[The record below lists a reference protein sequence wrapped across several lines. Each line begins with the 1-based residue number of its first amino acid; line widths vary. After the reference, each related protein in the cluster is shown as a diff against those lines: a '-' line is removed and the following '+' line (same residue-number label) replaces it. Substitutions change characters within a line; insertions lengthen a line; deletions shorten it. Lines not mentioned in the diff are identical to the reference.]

1 MEELGDGEFRITINP
16 DEQDSSAPLVVGL
29 RIKYTPTY
37 PEEIPEMSLEI
48 LEGSL
53 ENNEHDKFCNDLM
66 NMAQDSIGMAMVFT
80 LLSSL
85 KDSLTTFVIERQEQR
100 RQAEEDRIRKE
111 IEAENA
117 KFQGTK
123 VTIASFLEW
132 KENFE
137 REISEK
143 EKATKSLAVLKKE
156 EMKKHKLTGRQ
167 LFEQDEALAKSD
179 VTFMEEGD
187 VTVDISLFERELDIE
202 SEEEEN
208 SVIDLVRSSAD

>member
-1 MEELGDGEFRITINP
+1 
-16 DEQDSSAPLVVGL
+16 
-29 RIKYTPTY
+29 
-37 PEEIPEMSLEI
+37 
-48 LEGSL
+48 
-53 ENNEHDKFCNDLM
+53 
-66 NMAQDSIGMAMVFT
+66 MAQDSIGMAMVFT

>member
-1 MEELGDGEFRITINP
+1 M
-16 DEQDSSAPLVVGL
+16 GL